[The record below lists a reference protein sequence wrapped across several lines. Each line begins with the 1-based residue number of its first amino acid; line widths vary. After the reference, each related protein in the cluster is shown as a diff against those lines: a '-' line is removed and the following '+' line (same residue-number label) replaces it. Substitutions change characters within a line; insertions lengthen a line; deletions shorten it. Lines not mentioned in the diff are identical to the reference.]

1 MTPKINCKHT
11 LFVGNRRSIFKEGDA
26 RSRRNKI
33 TWHRP
38 LWPSSRPS
46 PQNSSTSAHG
56 TKQSINKLAL
66 ALMTDSKYFDAI
78 FGRQKAIRRDVTRL
92 PFRDN
97 QFVQVVRGGAS
108 DQGVAL
114 QHRGTLYITDL
125 LPPLKPLVAAYYWFA
140 ALKYCAII

>member
-1 MTPKINCKHT
+1 MANGKDVDPI
-11 LFVGNRRSIFKEGDA
+11 VGWQEAIQRNITRS
-26 RSRRNKI
+26 S
-33 TWHRP
+33 
-38 LWPSSRPS
+38 
-46 PQNSSTSAHG
+46 
-56 TKQSINKLAL
+56 
-66 ALMTDSKYFDAI
+66 
-78 FGRQKAIRRDVTRL
+78 
-92 PFRDN
+92 FRDN